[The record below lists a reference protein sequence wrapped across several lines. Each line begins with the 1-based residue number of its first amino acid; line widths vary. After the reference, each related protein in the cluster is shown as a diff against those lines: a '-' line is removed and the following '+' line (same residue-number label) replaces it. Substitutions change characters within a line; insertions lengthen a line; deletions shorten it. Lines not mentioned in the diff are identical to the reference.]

1 MNKTDRLTSLDE
13 RAVEY
18 IAVGA
23 AVLGTG
29 GGGDPHVGKL
39 MALEAIRKHGP
50 VPIVQL
56 EELDDEGLIVP
67 VSMIGAPTVMQEK
80 IPSAEQLTRPLDLM
94 EKELGRKVTAVMPIE
109 VGGGNSLVP
118 VLAAAERGIPLVD
131 ADAMGRAFPESQMV
145 TFHLEGI
152 ACSPVTM
159 ADERGNT
166 ALLHTIDG
174 VWEER
179 LARALTVEMGGSASI
194 CDYPLSGAQAK
205 CSAIGG
211 TLTLAYEIGRTLFE
225 AKQQKLNPVHE
236 LLAQLDGHALFQG
249 KAVDIRRRMDGGF
262 TRGEAVFEGTG
273 KDKGQLMK
281 LFFQN
286 EFLLATVE
294 DQPLAITPD
303 LIALLDQDTGMPVT
317 TENLKYGARVIAAGF
332 PCDAKWRT
340 DKGIETAGPRY
351 FGYDFD
357 YVPIE
362 TLASKGGA
370 AE

>member
-1 MNKTDRLTSLDE
+1 
-13 RAVEY
+13 
-18 IAVGA
+18 
-23 AVLGTG
+23 
-29 GGGDPHVGKL
+29 
-39 MALEAIRKHGP
+39 
-50 VPIVQL
+50 
-56 EELDDEGLIVP
+56 
-67 VSMIGAPTVMQEK
+67 
-80 IPSAEQLTRPLDLM
+80 
-94 EKELGRKVTAVMPIE
+94 
-109 VGGGNSLVP
+109 
-118 VLAAAERGIPLVD
+118 
-131 ADAMGRAFPESQMV
+131 MV

-225 AKQQKLNPVHE
+225 AKQQKLNPVRE

>member
-1 MNKTDRLTSLDE
+1 MNNTTRLTSLDE
-13 RAVEY
+13 QAVEY

-39 MALEAIRKHGP
+39 MALEAIRKYGP
-50 VPIVQL
+50 VAIVQL
-56 EELDDEGLIVP
+56 EDMDDDGLIVP
-67 VSMIGAPTVMQEK
+67 VSMIGAPTVMLEK
-80 IPSAEQLTRPLDLM
+80 IPSAQQLTKPLDLL
-94 EKELGRKVTAVMPIE
+94 EKELGRPVTAVMPIE

-118 VLAAAERGIPLVD
+118 VLAAAQRGIPLVD

-152 ACSPVTM
+152 PCSPVTM

-194 CDYPLSGAQAK
+194 CDYPLTGAQAK
-205 CSAIGG
+205 RSAIGG
-211 TLTLAYEIGRTLFE
+211 TLSLAYDIGRTLFE
-225 AKQQKLNPVHE
+225 AKQQKLNPVQE
-236 LLAQLDGHALFQG
+236 LLAQLDGYALFHG

-273 KDKGQLMK
+273 ADKGRSLR

-294 DQPLAITPD
+294 DEAIAITPD
-303 LIALLDQDTGMPVT
+303 LITLLDQDTGMPVT
-317 TENLKYGARVIAAGF
+317 TENLKYGARVTVAGLR
-332 PCDAKWRT
+332 CDAKWRT
-340 DKGIETAGPRY
+340 AKGIETAGPRY
-351 FGYDFD
+351 FGYDLD

-362 TLASKGGA
+362 TLAAKGGG